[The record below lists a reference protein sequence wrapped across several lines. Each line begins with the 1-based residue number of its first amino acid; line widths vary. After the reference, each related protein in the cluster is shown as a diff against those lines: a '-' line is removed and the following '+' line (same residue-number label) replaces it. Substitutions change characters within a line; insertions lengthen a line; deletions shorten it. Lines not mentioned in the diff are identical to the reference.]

1 MTEGKKIRRFLIPSL
16 LAAGFIAHDPAT
28 AAVPQVTTSGGDDPN
43 RADAPRPFAQD
54 HLVTLAQHASHASHS
69 SGGYSGGHASHAS
82 HSSGGYSGGHA
93 SHMSHTSHRSSATY
107 EPYDDA
113 DYGTSPPPVP
123 APPPP
128 PPLMPAPNGP
138 RTMPPRG
145 TGGLFD
151 TPSASSEATAPTQNA
166 LPAMPGRSQRFASIV
181 RRVQIA
187 LLAQGFYDGPING
200 AVGPATRAALREFQR
215 SRDLEETGTITPP
228 TLDALRVSS
237 D

>member
-1 MTEGKKIRRFLIPSL
+1 MSGGKKTRRFLIPSL
-16 LAAGFIAHDPAT
+16 LAAGFTAHDPAA
-28 AAVPQVTTSGGDDPN
+28 AAVPQITTGGGDDPN
-43 RADAPRPFAQD
+43 RADAPRLFAQD
-54 HLVTLAQHASHASHS
+54 HLVTLAQHSSHASHS

-128 PPLMPAPNGP
+128 MPAPSGP
-138 RTMPPRG
+138 RATPPRG
-145 TGGLFD
+145 IDRLFN

-187 LLAQGFYDGPING
+187 LLAQGFYEGPING
-200 AVGPATRAALREFQR
+200 AVGPATRAALRQFQR
-215 SRDLEETGTITPP
+215 SRNIDETGTITPP

-237 D
+237 E